1 MEELERLHKA
11 EGLEFNSLW
20 ACLRCMPHTVHLS
33 ALEVHYFIPYFTIR
47 ALIVIL
53 SCVQM
58 LKAIGVIKESKK
70 GAEKPYQDSVMAPLD
85 REDERDIDEK
95 EDDGEDG
102 DWEDEDEEA
111 PSSAILGK
119 VLPAIGK
126 VHAI

>member
-1 MEELERLHKA
+1 VGLSSLHA
-11 EGLEFNSLW
+11 PYSTFVCTRGSLFYS
-20 ACLRCMPHTVHLS
+20 LFHNLGS
-33 ALEVHYFIPYFTIR
+33 Y
-47 ALIVIL
+47 

-70 GAEKPYQDSVMAPLD
+70 GAEKPYQDSVTAPLD

-111 PSSAILGK
+111 PSSAVLGK